1 MLENGLQ
8 ASSLT
13 KEREIQHVGV
23 QVLKQ
28 FSSCISQLIGAVH
41 ESANKSSTTTDFI
54 HTMLGNGCF
63 FFNEPKR
70 KSTWELKY
78 LNNFQGVNS

>member
-13 KEREIQHVGV
+13 KEREIQHGGV

-28 FSSCISQLIGAVH
+28 FSSGISQLIGAVH
-41 ESANKSSTTTDFI
+41 ENAYKSSTTTDFI

-63 FFNEPKR
+63 FSQRAKEKINMGIEVFK
-70 KSTWELKY
+70 
-78 LNNFQGVNS
+78 

>member
-41 ESANKSSTTTDFI
+41 ESAQKI
-54 HTMLGNGCF
+54 
-63 FFNEPKR
+63 FNHH
-70 KSTWELKY
+70 
-78 LNNFQGVNS
+78 